1 MKSKF
6 SRKLDPDRGWCTNWI
21 SIRRKK
27 DDTML
32 DQLLTLVKH
41 YKLRNQINER
51 VHRMCDN
58 LTPLRL
64 HWTTEDKK
72 HEKEFISEF
81 ELKYLNE

>member
-1 MKSKF
+1 MRSTLNIELDLVTCVLTD
-6 SRKLDPDRGWCTNWI
+6 LDP
-21 SIRRKK
+21 RKK
-27 DDTML
+27 DTML

-41 YKLRNQINER
+41 YKLRYQINER

-72 HEKEFISEF
+72 SDQEFISEF
-81 ELKYLNE
+81 ELKYLNG